1 MNSAEPGEAWFRA
14 TQNNAEAGS
23 YVENQAQEIIQHN
36 YFSSD
41 GDDTAQRRFEIGRR
55 YLGAGSPRE
64 AEVLIREAIHRG
76 YETSEAH
83 FHWVLAMFSK
93 RSFRDLGSEERD
105 RLEKAPATW
114 QFYPEEDRYARALEP
129 LSMLIHHLLG
139 DSEVDTQEIEEKVLA
154 LDPDLY
160 DKITR
165 HLDEVLGGVTQQRLW
180 DRTLERAQEARLAN
194 DRKVR
199 ARYYFEPIPA
209 KPRKGAPRPGYVA
222 PGGNPAEVTGIG
234 VFVFATLA
242 LCWLTLSSGDVVAI
256 VALAVFLPASGVV
269 GREAFQWRYRADR
282 ATLNEERHEGTGI
295 REVSSGDEKGFVGKL
310 RNSVRFYFAKYRP
323 ADVTIDEWLDST
335 AGIREGLCAELAETY
350 REQRTPV
357 DRINWLLRYHAIEA
371 KKSFDA
377 GTFHAYGVV
386 HQVEWQVAL
395 RFAGCLVAAVCA
407 GVILFRASTLGAQL
421 VLVVSAASGS
431 VAVAVGY
438 RLYRA
443 WRSSQEDEE
452 EAEALKER
460 RMQEFDR
467 WSQKV
472 RDLFPSEREMETWL
486 LSDITVLIGKV
497 LREGNWKRSDIISH
511 AVLRQP
517 GTGWSRRCVSGGP
530 WRYSKY
536 QLRIYLVTV
545 DGLREVTADLDF
557 KTGNFGEE
565 SRENFQL
572 DNITSVK
579 VTEEVGGGRVL
590 AVMLNNGDPRTV
602 RITESAAPPKRGQG
616 GVPEESFEDHEI
628 AEAEEPDPELLR
640 SVKLNLDATG
650 FDHALRMLEG
660 IGADGKGWIERHA
673 RA

>member
-1 MNSAEPGEAWFRA
+1 MNSNEPGEAWFRA

-23 YVENQAQEIIQHN
+23 YVENQAQEIIHHN

-41 GDDTAQRRFEIGRR
+41 GDDTAQRQFEIGRR

-64 AEVLIREAIHRG
+64 AEALIREAILRG
-76 YETSEAH
+76 YEPAEAH

-93 RSFRDLGSEERD
+93 RSFRDLGSDERD
-105 RLEKAPATW
+105 RLEKAPTTW
-114 QFYPEEDRYARALEP
+114 PFYPEEDRYARALEA
-129 LSMLIHHLLG
+129 LGMLIHHLLG

-180 DRTLERAQEARLAN
+180 DRTLGRAQEARFAN
-194 DRKVR
+194 DRKGR

-209 KPRKGAPRPGYVA
+209 KPRKGAPRPGYEA

-242 LCWLTLSSGDVVAI
+242 LCWLTLASGSVVAI
-256 VALAVFLPASGVV
+256 LALAVLLPASAVV
-269 GREAFQWRYRADR
+269 GRDAFQWRYGADR
-282 ATLNEERHEGTGI
+282 ATLNEERHEGTGLP
-295 REVSSGDEKGFVGKL
+295 EGSSGDEKGFVGKL

-323 ADVTIDEWLDST
+323 AEVTIDEWLGST
-335 AGIREGLCAELAETY
+335 AGIRKGLCAELAESY

-377 GTFHAYGVV
+377 GTFDAYGAV
-386 HQVEWQVAL
+386 HRVEWRVAL

-407 GVILFRASTLGAQL
+407 GVMLFRGGTLGAQL
-421 VLVVSAASGS
+421 VLVVFAVSGS

-443 WRSSQEDEE
+443 WRSSQEDDE

-460 RMQEFDR
+460 RMHEFDR

-472 RDLFPSEREMETWL
+472 RDRFPSEREMETWL

-590 AVMLNNGDPRTV
+590 AVMLNNGDPRIV
-602 RITESAAPPKRGQG
+602 RVTEGAAPPKRDEG
-616 GVPEESFEDHEI
+616 GAPEEPFGEDEI
-628 AEAEEPDPELLR
+628 AEAEEPDPEVLK
-640 SVKLNLDATG
+640 SVKVNLDATG